1 MKKNIFLTG
10 PPSSGKTT
18 VIKKVIKKLGI
29 PANGFYTE
37 EERADGKRLG
47 FLMKTLD
54 GFEFY
59 GITGFDFDWC
69 ASLRISWINSPW
81 ARNPEK

>member
-18 VIKKVIKKLGI
+18 IIKKVIKKLGL

-47 FLMKTLD
+47 FLMRTHFLVIQQVIELKYHLD
-54 GFEFY
+54 
-59 GITGFDFDWC
+59 
-69 ASLRISWINSPW
+69 LRTIISTMYI
-81 ARNPEK
+81 

>member
-18 VIKKVIKKLGI
+18 IIKKVIKKLGI
-29 PANGFYTE
+29 PASGFYTE

-59 GITGFDFDWC
+59 SKSTDRIGIGTTNGH
-69 ASLRISWINSPW
+69 
-81 ARNPEK
+81 

>member
-18 VIKKVIKKLGI
+18 IIKKVIKKLGL

-37 EERADGKRLG
+37 EERAAGKRLG

-54 GFEFY
+54 GR
-59 GITGFDFDWC
+59 TGYL
-69 ASLRISWINSPW
+69 AH
-81 ARNPEK
+81 A